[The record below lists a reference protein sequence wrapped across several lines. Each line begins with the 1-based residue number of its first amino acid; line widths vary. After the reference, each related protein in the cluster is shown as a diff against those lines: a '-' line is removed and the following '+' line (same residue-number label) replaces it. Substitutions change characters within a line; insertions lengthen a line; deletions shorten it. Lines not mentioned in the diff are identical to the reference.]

1 MPQTISIVIRMSKI
15 IRELSTFPKI
25 RLAKIPKK
33 PPTTDN
39 GLHVR

>member
-1 MPQTISIVIRMSKI
+1 MSIDISIKSMIS
-15 IRELSTFPKI
+15 ELSTFPKI
-25 RLAKIPKK
+25 RLTKIPKK